1 MKPLLWILL
10 LGGLIVA
17 ACAPS
22 LEKMAPPVTPA
33 MAARSKTSEGTL
45 QLGRAAY
52 IAHCGRCHEYQLPD
66 TVSDEDWHV
75 VVPGMAW
82 NAGLSKQ
89 DEVAIRQYLIAAKT
103 RQ

>member
-1 MKPLLWILL
+1 MKRRLWILL
-10 LGGLIVA
+10 LGGLIIA

-33 MAARSKTSEGTL
+33 MAASSKVSEGTL

-52 IAHCGRCHEYQLPD
+52 IANCGRCHEYQLPD

-103 RQ
+103 KK

>member
-1 MKPLLWILL
+1 MKRRLWILL
-10 LGGLIVA
+10 LGGLIIA

-22 LEKMAPPVTPA
+22 LDQMAPPVTAA
-33 MAARSKTSEGTL
+33 MATSSKVSEGTL

-52 IAHCGRCHEYQLPD
+52 IANCGRCHEYQLPD

-89 DEVAIRQYLIAAKT
+89 DEVAIRQYLIAAKKK
-103 RQ
+103 Q